1 MFKQK
6 FFGGAL
12 QGVRVL
18 DITQVMAGAYCSLLL
33 ADLGADVIK
42 VEKPAGDDVRRMST
56 SDDIEQSHAFV
67 AMNRNKRGIS
77 VDMKTAEGV
86 EVIRRLAA
94 EVDVVVENFRPGAMD
109 RLGLGYEALSALNP
123 SLIYASV
130 SGFGATGPYRD
141 LGGFD
146 LVAQAASGIMSVTGY
161 PGGDPV
167 KVGVPICDLNA
178 GSFAALGVL
187 SAYLHRV
194 RTGRGQYVDT
204 SLLEAGI
211 AATVWESNEWFGA
224 GTIAEPTGSAHRL
237 AAPYEALKTAD
248 GYIAIGAANQKVW
261 EALCSAIDRV
271 DLLARDEYSSNPAR
285 VRNRLQ
291 LADELNNHLAAR
303 TTDEWVTRLRAG
315 GVPCGPIND
324 IAAVHRDPHVRARN
338 VTTTTEHPVLGE
350 VTHLTVPV
358 KLSRTP
364 AEISRTAPLLG
375 QHTREVLFEYGY
387 TDAEIDALISA
398 AAVQQSTHLP
408 SAPKQEIA

>member
-1 MFKQK
+1 M
-6 FFGGAL
+6 
-12 QGVRVL
+12 RVL

-42 VEKPAGDDVRRMST
+42 VEKPTGDDVRRMST
-56 SDDIEQSHAFV
+56 SDDIERSHAFV

-77 VDMKTAEGV
+77 VDMKTVEGV
-86 EVIRRLAA
+86 EVIRRLVA
-94 EVDVVVENFRPGAMD
+94 EVDIVVENFRPGAMD
-109 RLGLGYEALSALNP
+109 RLGLGYEALSELNP
-123 SLIYASV
+123 ALIYASV

-146 LVAQAASGIMSVTGY
+146 LVAQAASGIMSVTGH
-161 PGGDPV
+161 PGGEPV

-194 RTGRGQYVDT
+194 RTGRGQHVDT

-211 AATVWESNEWFGA
+211 AATVWEANEWFGA
-224 GTIAEPTGSAHRL
+224 GRIAEPTGSAHRL
-237 AAPYEALKTAD
+237 AAPYEALRTGD
-248 GYIAIGAANQKVW
+248 GYIAVGAANQNAW
-261 EALCSAIDRV
+261 EALCSAIGRI
-271 DLLARDEYSSNPAR
+271 DLIEREEYVNNPAR
-285 VRNRLQ
+285 VRNRVS
-291 LADELNNHLAAR
+291 LADELTQHLASR
-303 TTDEWVTRLRAG
+303 TTDEWVALMRAG

-324 IAAVHRDPHVRARN
+324 IAAVHRDPHVQARK
-338 VTTTTEHPVLGE
+338 VTATTDHPVLGE

-375 QHTREVLFEYGY
+375 QHTREVLFEYGF
-387 TDAEIDALISA
+387 TDAEIDGLITS
-398 AAVQQSTHLP
+398 AAVQQSMHHRHVPT
-408 SAPKQEIA
+408 QEIA